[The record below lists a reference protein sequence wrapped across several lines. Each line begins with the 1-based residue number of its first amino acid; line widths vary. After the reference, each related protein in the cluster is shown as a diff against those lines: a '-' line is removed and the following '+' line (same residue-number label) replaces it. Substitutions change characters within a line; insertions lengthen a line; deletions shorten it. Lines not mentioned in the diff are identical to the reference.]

1 MAAGGR
7 GEAERA
13 RYRAYDGGGSVDV
26 GARRRRGMLCA
37 PAGVV
42 AVGLRT
48 LPAAVSRAGGADCLR
63 DGVIGGLTAP
73 LRRQR
78 GISGAC
84 R

>member
-1 MAAGGR
+1 
-7 GEAERA
+7 
-13 RYRAYDGGGSVDV
+13 
-26 GARRRRGMLCA
+26 MLCA

-42 AVGLRT
+42 AVGLWT

-78 GISGAC
+78 GISGA
-84 R
+84 RR